1 MFRSLRNCTITLRT
15 LGARST
21 SRLNSSNKLIMRWT
35 RPRKR
40 WTSWLRNSLL
50 CSRPTI
56 WARSTQSCVY
66 HSSSLYWL
74 HLSSSLEEERQ
85 QSRLCLNKLIK
96 IAYKYYNLT
105 VSNAKL
111 ADSTMLFKTNLNPAP
126 YILPLLT
133 KEFEKKSILRLDKLI
148 RYNQISLFLI

>member
-1 MFRSLRNCTITLRT
+1 MLRT

-40 WTSWLRNSLL
+40 WTSSLRNSLL
-50 CSRPTI
+50 CSRPAI
-56 WARSTQSCVY
+56 WAHSTQSCVY

-85 QSRLCLNKLIK
+85 QSSLCLNKLIK
-96 IAYKYYNLT
+96 IAYKFYNFNYFQWKTSWPHLAFQNIFK
-105 VSNAKL
+105 SNFL
-111 ADSTMLFKTNLNPAP
+111 HPFPP
-126 YILPLLT
+126 T
-133 KEFEKKSILRLDKLI
+133 KEFGKKSILRLDKLI
-148 RYNQISLFLI
+148 RYNKVSLFLI